1 MAQETNKSR
10 NANTGMPRLPNEILP
25 SERPKLTADKQAR
38 LNSELLDYANVG
50 NNKEIIRLLS
60 LGAEINATDAG
71 GWTALHYAAWCG
83 NSETYALLVERGA
96 DTNVKGNRTN
106 RTPLQIAFF
115 GSRNP
120 DPEKWAIAEAH
131 MGKIA
136 NPEQSKAFVAAFREC
151 INK

>member
-1 MAQETNKSR
+1 MTERLEAGRAPNRPK
-10 NANTGMPRLPNEILP
+10 PRLPREGLP
-25 SERPKLTADKQAR
+25 SERPRLTAERQAR

-50 NNKEIIRLLS
+50 NNKEVMRLLE

-83 NSETYALLVERGA
+83 NSETYALLIEHGA
-96 DTNVKGNRTN
+96 DINARGNMTN

-115 GSRNP
+115 GSKNP

-131 MGKIA
+131 MMIIA
-136 NPEQSKAFVAAFREC
+136 NPEQSKAFIAAFQEC